1 MSEPAKQLSAR
12 SVGVVGVAVLCSRVL
27 GLARE
32 LILAHL
38 FGAGL
43 AMDAFKVA
51 FRIPNL
57 LRDLFAEGALSTAL
71 VTTFSKKDAT
81 EGSEAAWSLANK
93 VASLATV
100 VIGLLVVT
108 GVVFSPAVVG
118 VIASGF
124 SGEKAELTVQL
135 TRIMFPFILLVSLA
149 ALAMGLLNAKNVFG
163 APAMASSFFN
173 IGSILGGVGFA
184 WWLDP
189 GFGPRALVGL
199 AIGTL
204 LGGLAQL
211 MAQWPALYRVGYRF
225 CLDFQWRDSGV
236 REVLRLMGPAVIAAS
251 AVQVN
256 VMVNSHFASMVPG
269 DGPVSW
275 LDYAFRLMQLPL
287 GVFGVAIGTVTL
299 PLVSRHAALGDTAA
313 LRAALSKG
321 LRLGFL
327 LTVPSSIGLACLAD
341 PIISIIYERGRFDAA
356 STAQTAGAL
365 RFYAIGLAAYA
376 GIKVLAP
383 AFYAVGRRKTPMLVS
398 FWAIGMNLI
407 LNWYFTLHLQMGH
420 RGLALSTGC
429 IAVANFTALYLL
441 MRAHLKGLE
450 SASMFAALARI
461 FVAGALMAAVCLLGA
476 SHIRDQWA
484 LLGLPMRIFQLSCII
499 AAAALVFFGATALL
513 RVGEMRELGAALRR
527 KIQGRGSQ
535 KSKDE

>member
-189 GFGPRALVGL
+189 GFGPRSLVGL

-499 AAAALVFFGATALL
+499 GAAALVFFGAAALL
-513 RVGEMRELGAALRR
+513 RVGEMKELGAAIRR
-527 KIQGRGSQ
+527 KIEGRGSQ
-535 KSKDE
+535 KS

>member
-1 MSEPAKQLSAR
+1 MSGPAKQLSTR

-27 GLARE
+27 GLGRE

-81 EGSEAAWSLANK
+81 EGSEAAWALANK

-100 VIGLLVVT
+100 VIGVLVLA

-118 VIASGF
+118 VIAHGF
-124 SGEKAELTVQL
+124 SGEKAELTAQL

-189 GFGPRALVGL
+189 GFGPRSLVGL

-225 CLDFQWRDSGV
+225 RLDFQWRDSGV
-236 REVLRLMGPAVIAAS
+236 REVLGLMGPAVIAAS

-299 PLVSRHAALGDTAA
+299 PLVSRHAALGDNAA

-398 FWAIGMNLI
+398 FGAIGVNLI

-420 RGLALSTGC
+420 LGLALSTGC

-441 MRAHLKGLE
+441 MRAHLNGLE

-461 FVAGALMAAVCLLGA
+461 VIAGALMAGVCLLGG
-476 SHIRDQWA
+476 SLIMHQWA
-484 LLGLPMRIFQLSCII
+484 LLGLPMRAFKLSCLIGV
-499 AAAALVFFGATALL
+499 AALVFFGAAALL
-513 RVGEMRELGAALRR
+513 QVGEMRELGAVLRR
-527 KIQGRGSQ
+527 KIQRRGSQ
-535 KSKDE
+535 KSIDP

>member
-1 MSEPAKQLSAR
+1 MSHSGKQLSTRA
-12 SVGVVGVAVLCSRVL
+12 VGIVGVAVLCSRVL

-38 FGAGL
+38 FGAGM

-81 EGSEAAWSLANK
+81 EGSDSAWALANK
-93 VASLATV
+93 VASLAVV
-100 VIGLLVVT
+100 VISGLVLL
-108 GVVFSPAVVG
+108 GMVFSPVIVG
-118 VIASGF
+118 GIASGF
-124 SGEKAELTVQL
+124 SGEKAQLTVQL
-135 TRIMFPFILLVSLA
+135 TRVMFPFILLVSLA

-173 IGSILGGVGFA
+173 VGSILGGVGFA

-189 GFGPRALVGL
+189 EFGPRSLLGL

-204 LGGLAQL
+204 VGGFAQL
-211 MAQWPALYRVGYRF
+211 VAQWPALYRVGFRLR
-225 CLDFQWRDSGV
+225 LDFNWRDPGV
-236 REVLRLMGPAVIAAS
+236 REVLSLMGPAVVAAS

-299 PLVSRHAALGDTAA
+299 PLVSRHAALGDTDA
-313 LRAALSKG
+313 LRGALAKG

-327 LTVPSSIGLACLAD
+327 LTVPSSLGLAFLAE
-341 PIISIIYERGRFDAA
+341 PIISLIYERGRFDAA
-356 STAQTAGAL
+356 STLQTAEAL
-365 RFYAIGLAAYA
+365 RFYSLGLAAYS

-398 FWAIGMNLI
+398 FGAIAVNLL
-407 LNWYFTLHLQMGH
+407 LNWYLTLHLQMGH

-429 IAVANFTALYLL
+429 VAIANFTALYLL
-441 MRAHLKGLE
+441 MRGHLNGMQSGRLLG
-450 SASMFAALARI
+450 ALARI
-461 FVAGALMAAVCLLGA
+461 GLAGAVLGAICWAGSRYLMESWPLLGVAMRAAMLFAIIGGA
-476 SHIRDQWA
+476 S
-484 LLGLPMRIFQLSCII
+484 I
-499 AAAALVFFGATALL
+499 AFFCVAALL
-513 RVGEMRELGAALRR
+513 RVEEVRDLGAAVKRR
-527 KIQGRGSQ
+527 IGRS
-535 KSKDE
+535 S

>member
-173 IGSILGGVGFA
+173 IGSILGGVGLA

-189 GFGPRALVGL
+189 GFGPRSLVGL

-499 AAAALVFFGATALL
+499 GAAALVFFGAAALL
-513 RVGEMRELGAALRR
+513 RVGEMKELGAAIRR
-527 KIQGRGSQ
+527 KIEGRGSQ
-535 KSKDE
+535 KSQND

>member
-1 MSEPAKQLSAR
+1 MSHSGKQLSTRA
-12 SVGVVGVAVLCSRVL
+12 VGIVGIAVLCSRVL

-38 FGAGL
+38 FGAGM

-81 EGSEAAWSLANK
+81 EGSDSAWALANK
-93 VASLATV
+93 VASLAVV
-100 VIGLLVVT
+100 VISGLVLL
-108 GVVFSPAVVG
+108 GMVFSPVIVG
-118 VIASGF
+118 GIASGF
-124 SGEKAELTVQL
+124 SGEKAQLTVQL
-135 TRIMFPFILLVSLA
+135 TRVMFPFILLVSLA

-173 IGSILGGVGFA
+173 VGSILGGVGFA

-189 GFGPRALVGL
+189 EFGPRSLLGL

-204 LGGLAQL
+204 VGGFAQL
-211 MAQWPALYRVGYRF
+211 VAQWPALYRVGFRLR
-225 CLDFQWRDSGV
+225 LDFNWRDPGV
-236 REVLRLMGPAVIAAS
+236 REVLSLMGPAVVAAS

-299 PLVSRHAALGDTAA
+299 PLVSRHAALGDTDA
-313 LRAALSKG
+313 LRGALAKG

-327 LTVPSSIGLACLAD
+327 LTVPSSLGLAFLAE
-341 PIISIIYERGRFDAA
+341 PIISLIYERGRFDAA
-356 STAQTAGAL
+356 STLQTAEAL
-365 RFYAIGLAAYA
+365 RFYSLGLAAYS

-398 FWAIGMNLI
+398 FGAIAVNLL
-407 LNWYFTLHLQMGH
+407 LNWYLTLHLQMGH

-429 IAVANFTALYLL
+429 VAIANFTALYLL
-441 MRAHLKGLE
+441 MRAHLNGMQSGRLLG
-450 SASMFAALARI
+450 ALARI
-461 FVAGALMAAVCLLGA
+461 GLAGAVLGAICWAGSRYLMESWPLLGVAMRAAMLFAIIGGA
-476 SHIRDQWA
+476 S
-484 LLGLPMRIFQLSCII
+484 I
-499 AAAALVFFGATALL
+499 AFFCVAALL
-513 RVGEMRELGAALRR
+513 RVEEVRDLGAAVKRR
-527 KIQGRGSQ
+527 IGRS
-535 KSKDE
+535 S

>member
-398 FWAIGMNLI
+398 FWAIGLNLI

-499 AAAALVFFGATALL
+499 GAAVLVFFGAAALL
-513 RVGEMRELGAALRR
+513 RVGEMKELGAAIRR
-527 KIQGRGSQ
+527 KIEGRGSQ
-535 KSKDE
+535 KSQNE

>member
-27 GLARE
+27 GLGRE

-81 EGSEAAWSLANK
+81 EGSEAAWALANK

-100 VIGLLVVT
+100 VIGVLVLA

-118 VIASGF
+118 VIAHGF
-124 SGEKAELTVQL
+124 SGEKAELTAQL

-189 GFGPRALVGL
+189 GFGPRSLVGL

-225 CLDFQWRDSGV
+225 RLDFQWRDSGV
-236 REVLRLMGPAVIAAS
+236 REVLGLMGPAVIAAS

-398 FWAIGMNLI
+398 FGAIGVNLI

-420 RGLALSTGC
+420 LGLALSTGC

-441 MRAHLKGLE
+441 MRAHLNGLE

-461 FVAGALMAAVCLLGA
+461 VIAGALMAGVCLLGG
-476 SHIRDQWA
+476 SLIMHQWA
-484 LLGLPMRIFQLSCII
+484 LLGLPMRAFKLSCLIGV
-499 AAAALVFFGATALL
+499 AALVFFGAAALL
-513 RVGEMRELGAALRR
+513 QVGEMRELGAVLRR
-527 KIQGRGSQ
+527 KIQRRGSQ
-535 KSKDE
+535 KSIDP

>member
-499 AAAALVFFGATALL
+499 GAAALVFFGAAALL
-513 RVGEMRELGAALRR
+513 RVGEMKELGAAIRR
-527 KIQGRGSQ
+527 KIEGRGSL
-535 KSKDE
+535 KSQNE

>member
-1 MSEPAKQLSAR
+1 
-12 SVGVVGVAVLCSRVL
+12 
-27 GLARE
+27 
-32 LILAHL
+32 
-38 FGAGL
+38 
-43 AMDAFKVA
+43 
-51 FRIPNL
+51 
-57 LRDLFAEGALSTAL
+57 
-71 VTTFSKKDAT
+71 
-81 EGSEAAWSLANK
+81 
-93 VASLATV
+93 
-100 VIGLLVVT
+100 
-108 GVVFSPAVVG
+108 
-118 VIASGF
+118 
-124 SGEKAELTVQL
+124 
-135 TRIMFPFILLVSLA
+135 
-149 ALAMGLLNAKNVFG
+149 
-163 APAMASSFFN
+163 
-173 IGSILGGVGFA
+173 
-184 WWLDP
+184 
-189 GFGPRALVGL
+189 VGL

-211 MAQWPALYRVGYRF
+211 MAQWPALCRVGFRF
-225 CLDFQWRDSGV
+225 RLDFQWRDSGV
-236 REVLRLMGPAVIAAS
+236 REVLQLMGPAVVAAS

-299 PLVSRHAALGDTAA
+299 PLVSRHAALGDTTA

-356 STAQTAGAL
+356 STAQTAAAL

-398 FWAIGMNLI
+398 FWAIGVNLI

-420 RGLALSTGC
+420 RGLAISTGC

-450 SASMFAALARI
+450 SATMLAALARI
-461 FVAGALMAAVCLLGA
+461 LLAGALMAGVCLTGA
-476 SHIRDQWA
+476 NHIKEQWA
-484 LLGLPMRIFQLSCII
+484 SLGLPMRIFQLSCVICI
-499 AAAALVFFGATALL
+499 AAFVFFGAVALL
-513 RVGEMRELGAALRR
+513 RVGEMRDLSAALRR
-527 KIQGRGSQ
+527 KIQGRGSR
-535 KSKDE
+535 KPTNK

>member
-1 MSEPAKQLSAR
+1 MSGPAKQLSTR

-27 GLARE
+27 GLGRE

-81 EGSEAAWSLANK
+81 EGSEAAWALANK

-100 VIGLLVVT
+100 VIGVLVLA

-118 VIASGF
+118 VIAHGF
-124 SGEKAELTVQL
+124 SGEKAELTAQL

-189 GFGPRALVGL
+189 GFGPRSLVGL

-225 CLDFQWRDSGV
+225 RLDFQWRDSGV
-236 REVLRLMGPAVIAAS
+236 REVLGLMGPAVIAAS

-398 FWAIGMNLI
+398 FGAIGVNLI

-420 RGLALSTGC
+420 LGLALSTGC

-441 MRAHLKGLE
+441 MRAHLNGLE

-461 FVAGALMAAVCLLGA
+461 VIAGALMAGVCLLGG
-476 SHIRDQWA
+476 SLIMHQWA
-484 LLGLPMRIFQLSCII
+484 LLGLPMRAFKLSCLIGV
-499 AAAALVFFGATALL
+499 AALVFFGAAALL
-513 RVGEMRELGAALRR
+513 QVGEMRELGAVLRR
-527 KIQGRGSQ
+527 KIQRRGSQ
-535 KSKDE
+535 KSIDP

>member
-81 EGSEAAWSLANK
+81 EGSEAAWALANK

-100 VIGLLVVT
+100 AIGFLVLV
-108 GVVFSPAVVG
+108 GVAFSPAVVG

-124 SGEKAELTVQL
+124 GGEKAELTVQL

-189 GFGPRALVGL
+189 GFGPRSLVGL

-204 LGGLAQL
+204 VGGLAQFV
-211 MAQWPALYRVGYRF
+211 AQWPALYRVGYRF

-236 REVLRLMGPAVIAAS
+236 REVLRLMGPAVISAS

-327 LTVPSSIGLACLAD
+327 LTIPSSIGLACLAD

-398 FWAIGMNLI
+398 VWAIGVNLI

-461 FVAGALMAAVCLLGA
+461 FLAGALMAGVCLLGA
-476 SHIRDQWA
+476 SQIRDQWA

-499 AAAALVFFGATALL
+499 GAAALVFFGAAALL
-513 RVGEMRELGAALRR
+513 RVGEMRELGAALQR
-527 KIQGRGSQ
+527 KIQGRVPQ
-535 KSKDE
+535 KWKDE

>member
-1 MSEPAKQLSAR
+1 MSDSGKQLSAR
-12 SVGVVGVAVLCSRVL
+12 AVGVVGIAVLCSRVL

-32 LILAHL
+32 LILAHF

-81 EGSEAAWSLANK
+81 EGSEAAWALANK

-100 VIGLLVVT
+100 VISALVLA
-108 GVVFSPAVVG
+108 GIVFSPGIVG
-118 VIASGF
+118 VIAHGF
-124 SGEKAELTVQL
+124 TGEKAELTVEL

-149 ALAMGLLNAKNVFG
+149 ALAMGLLNAKQVFG

-173 IGSILGGVGFA
+173 IGSILGGAGFA
-184 WWLDP
+184 WWIDP
-189 GFGPRALVGL
+189 AFGPRSLVGL

-204 LGGLAQL
+204 VGGFAQ
-211 MAQWPALYRVGYRF
+211 MVAQWPALYRVGYRF
-225 CLDFQWRDSGV
+225 RFDFQWRDSGV
-236 REVLRLMGPAVIAAS
+236 REVLSLMGPAVVAAS

-299 PLVSRHAALGDTAA
+299 PLVSRHAALGDTDA
-313 LRAALSKG
+313 LRAALGKG

-341 PIISIIYERGRFDAA
+341 PIISLIYERGRFDAA
-356 STAQTAGAL
+356 STAQTASAL
-365 RFYAIGLAAYA
+365 RFYAIGLAAYS

-398 FWAIGMNLI
+398 FGAIGVNLI
-407 LNWYFTLHLQMGH
+407 LNWYLTFQLQMGH

-441 MRAHLKGLE
+441 MRAHLSGLE
-450 SASMFAALARI
+450 SARMFAALAKI
-461 FVAGALMAAVCLLGA
+461 CVAGVLMAGVCFFGERY
-476 SHIRDQWA
+476 IMEQWA
-484 LLGLPMRIFQLSCII
+484 LIGLSLRALNLSCVIGV
-499 AAAALVFFGATALL
+499 AAAAFFGTAALL
-513 RVGEMRELGAALRR
+513 RIDEVRDLGAAVRR
-527 KIQGRGSQ
+527 KIRRSG
-535 KSKDE
+535 

>member
-27 GLARE
+27 GLGRE

-81 EGSEAAWSLANK
+81 EGSEAAWALANK

-100 VIGLLVVT
+100 VIGLLVVV
-108 GVVFSPAVVG
+108 GVVFSPAVVD

-124 SGEKAELTVQL
+124 DGEKAELTVQL

-189 GFGPRALVGL
+189 GFGPRSLVGL

-204 LGGLAQL
+204 LGGLAQF

-236 REVLRLMGPAVIAAS
+236 QEVLRLMGPAVIAAS

-299 PLVSRHAALGDTAA
+299 PLVSRHAALGDTTA

-398 FWAIGMNLI
+398 FWAIGVNLI

-450 SASMFAALARI
+450 SASMLAALARI
-461 FVAGALMAAVCLLGA
+461 LLAAALMAGVCLLGA
-476 SHIRDQWA
+476 SQISEQWA

-499 AAAALVFFGATALL
+499 GAAALVFFGAAALL
-513 RVGEMRELGAALRR
+513 RVGEMRELVAVLRR

-535 KSKDE
+535 KSKSE

>member
-499 AAAALVFFGATALL
+499 GAAALVFFGAAALL
-513 RVGEMRELGAALRR
+513 RVGEMKELGAAIRR
-527 KIQGRGSQ
+527 KIEGRGSQ
-535 KSKDE
+535 KSQNE

>member
-189 GFGPRALVGL
+189 GFGPRSLVGL

-299 PLVSRHAALGDTAA
+299 PLVSRHAAFGDTAA

-499 AAAALVFFGATALL
+499 GAAALVFFGAAALL
-513 RVGEMRELGAALRR
+513 RVGEMKELGAAIRR
-527 KIQGRGSQ
+527 KIEGRGSL
-535 KSKDE
+535 KSQNE

>member
-184 WWLDP
+184 WCLDP

-499 AAAALVFFGATALL
+499 GAAALVFFGAAALL
-513 RVGEMRELGAALRR
+513 RVGEMKELGAAIRR
-527 KIQGRGSQ
+527 KIEGRGSQ
-535 KSKDE
+535 KSQNE

>member
-1 MSEPAKQLSAR
+1 
-12 SVGVVGVAVLCSRVL
+12 
-27 GLARE
+27 
-32 LILAHL
+32 
-38 FGAGL
+38 
-43 AMDAFKVA
+43 
-51 FRIPNL
+51 
-57 LRDLFAEGALSTAL
+57 
-71 VTTFSKKDAT
+71 
-81 EGSEAAWSLANK
+81 
-93 VASLATV
+93 
-100 VIGLLVVT
+100 
-108 GVVFSPAVVG
+108 
-118 VIASGF
+118 
-124 SGEKAELTVQL
+124 
-135 TRIMFPFILLVSLA
+135 
-149 ALAMGLLNAKNVFG
+149 
-163 APAMASSFFN
+163 
-173 IGSILGGVGFA
+173 
-184 WWLDP
+184 
-189 GFGPRALVGL
+189 
-199 AIGTL
+199 
-204 LGGLAQL
+204 
-211 MAQWPALYRVGYRF
+211 
-225 CLDFQWRDSGV
+225 
-236 REVLRLMGPAVIAAS
+236 
-251 AVQVN
+251 
-256 VMVNSHFASMVPG
+256 MVNSHFASMVPG

-299 PLVSRHAALGDTAA
+299 PLVSRHAALGDTTA

-398 FWAIGMNLI
+398 FCAIGVNLI
-407 LNWYFTLHLQMGH
+407 LNGYFTLHLQMGH

-461 FVAGALMAAVCLLGA
+461 FVAGALMAGACLLGA

-484 LLGLPMRIFQLSCII
+484 LLGLPMRVLQLACII
-499 AAAALVFFGATALL
+499 GAAALVFFGTAALL
-513 RVGEMRELGAALRR
+513 GVGEMKELGAAIRR

-535 KSKDE
+535 KSKD

>member
-189 GFGPRALVGL
+189 GFGPRSLVGL

-299 PLVSRHAALGDTAA
+299 PLVSRHAALGDTTA

-398 FWAIGMNLI
+398 FCAIGVNLI

-484 LLGLPMRIFQLSCII
+484 LLGLPMRVLQLACII
-499 AAAALVFFGATALL
+499 GAAALVFFGAAALL
-513 RVGEMRELGAALRR
+513 RVGEMRELGAAIRR

-535 KSKDE
+535 KSQNE